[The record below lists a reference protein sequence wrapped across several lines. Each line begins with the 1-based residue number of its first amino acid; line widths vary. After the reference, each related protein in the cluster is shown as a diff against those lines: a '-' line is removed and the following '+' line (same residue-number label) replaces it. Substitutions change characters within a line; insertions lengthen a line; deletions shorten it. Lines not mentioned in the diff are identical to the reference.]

1 MFKKKNKKKECA
13 LKIKINAKIADL
25 TENRKKGLEQLEI
38 YKKKERELF
47 NNILKINGALITL
60 AELLKETEEKKV

>member
-38 YKKKERELF
+38 LKKKSSDLTT
-47 NNILKINGALITL
+47 NILKINGALIVLT
-60 AELLKETEEKKV
+60 ELLKNNEKI

>member
-1 MFKKKNKKKECA
+1 MFKKKGKKKCH
-13 LKIKINAKIADL
+13 LKDKINAKIADL

-60 AELLKETEEKKV
+60 TELIKETEEKKV